1 MKKQKILNLIKETP
15 SISREDLARILQIST
30 SSVAVYVSDLL
41 KQNLISPDLTVAKNS
56 QYAVV
61 VGGVNLD
68 IGGKSFAPLVMG
80 DSNPGAVTLSLGGVG
95 RNIAHNLALLGT
107 NVAMLTA
114 FGQDIHGD
122 KIVSSS
128 MELGI
133 SMEHALRPEKAFTST
148 YLYVANSNGD
158 MSVAVS
164 DMSVCEKITPD
175 YLKNNATLLGN
186 SQVIVMDTNIPTESV
201 DFLAKS
207 ATVPLFCDPVS
218 TVKAEKLIPI
228 LNKIHTLKPNRAEA
242 ELLSGIKITCK
253 EEIQKAAEVLLEK
266 GVQRIFLSLGGDGV
280 YVATKEEAF
289 FMENLPGNMVN
300 TTGCGDAF
308 MSALVWSFMEKADLK
323 TSALSGLAAG
333 SITMENA
340 QTINP
345 AMSVKSIRKR
355 IDESQYKENQL

>member
-1 MKKQKILNLIKETP
+1 MKKQKVLNLINERP
-15 SISREDLARILQIST
+15 SISREDIAQILQIST
-30 SSVAVYVSDLL
+30 SAVAVYVSDLL
-41 KQNLISPDLTVAKNS
+41 KQKLISPDVAVAKNS

-80 DSNPGAVTLSLGGVG
+80 DSNPGTVTVSLGGVG

-122 KIVSSS
+122 KIAAYSL
-128 MELGI
+128 ELGI
-133 SMEHALRPEKAFTST
+133 SMEQALRPENSSTST

-158 MSVAVS
+158 MAIAIS

-175 YLKNNATLLGN
+175 YLKDNTTLLEN
-186 SQVIVMDTNIPTESV
+186 ARVIVMDTNIPAESLE
-201 DFLAKS
+201 FLAKN

-228 LNKIHTLKPNRAEA
+228 LDKIHTLKPNRSEA

-253 EEIQKAAEVLLEK
+253 EDVPKAAGVLLEK
-266 GVQRIFLSLGGDGV
+266 GIQRIFLSLGGDGV
-280 YVATKEEAF
+280 YVATKEESF
-289 FMENLPGNMVN
+289 FLENLPGNMVN

-308 MSALVWSFMEKADLK
+308 MSALVWSFMENADLK
-323 TSALSGLAAG
+323 TSTLAGLAAG
-333 SITMENA
+333 SITMEDS

-355 IDESQYKENQL
+355 IDQSQYKEN